1 MNRILK
7 YIIGCLLPLAL
18 LSCIKEEMP
27 SIGNE
32 TIVLSINSGILT
44 KAVAD
49 TDIEAKVSHIDV
61 LIFDGSENI
70 SHYERV
76 SDNGTN
82 TITARA
88 IMGSSPKM
96 IMEII
101 TSWIT
106 PSIITPKISCIE
118 PPIIET
124 SLVILDINS
133 PLGVLSTTLIGILA
147 IFSLIFT
154 LILQVKKLLTE

>member
-1 MNRILK
+1 MEKIFTVSKQERFSSQMLYSFPDWVRESLK
-7 YIIGCLLPLAL
+7 CFSLFEA
-18 LSCIKEEMP
+18 
-27 SIGNE
+27 SI
-32 TIVLSINSGILT
+32 
-44 KAVAD
+44 A
-49 TDIEAKVSHIDV
+49 
-61 LIFDGSENI
+61 
-70 SHYERV
+70 ERV

-88 IMGSSPKM
+88 IMGSSVKM
-96 IMEII
+96 IIEII

-106 PSIITPKISCIE
+106 PFIITPKISCIE
-118 PPIIET
+118 PPMMET
-124 SLVILDINS
+124 SLVILDMNS